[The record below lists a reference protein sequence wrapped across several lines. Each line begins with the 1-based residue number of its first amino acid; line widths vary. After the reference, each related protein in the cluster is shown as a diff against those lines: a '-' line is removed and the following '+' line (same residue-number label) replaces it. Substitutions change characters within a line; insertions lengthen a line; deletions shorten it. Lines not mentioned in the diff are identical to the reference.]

1 VATDDIYVQI
11 TASSESSG
19 KSRTV
24 VVRVPRA
31 RIEKFRQ
38 EKDHAHANDDAVAK
52 ALAEPL
58 ANYAFTHRTI
68 FSSYKLAHSFSPT
81 PPPDIEGK
89 SPNVSQAGLKA
100 WVLS

>member
-1 VATDDIYVQI
+1 MATGDIYVQI

-24 VVRVPRA
+24 IVRVPQA
-31 RIEKFRQ
+31 SIKKFRQ
-38 EKDHAHANDDAVAK
+38 ERDHSHANDDAVAK

-58 ANYAFTHRTI
+58 ANYAFTHRAI
-68 FSSYKLAHSFSPT
+68 FSSCKLAHSFSAT
-81 PPPDIEGK
+81 PPPEIEGK
-89 SPNVSQAGLKA
+89 SPNISQAGLKA